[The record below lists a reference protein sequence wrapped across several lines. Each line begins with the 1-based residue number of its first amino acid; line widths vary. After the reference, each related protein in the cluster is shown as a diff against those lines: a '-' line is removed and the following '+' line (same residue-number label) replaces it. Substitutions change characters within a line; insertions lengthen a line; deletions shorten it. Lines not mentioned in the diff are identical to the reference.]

1 MHNAFQKGED
11 INVADLSASFQKA
24 VVDCLLSNFETAA
37 ENFGYNKL
45 VIAGGVSANSKLRHD
60 ARKMCDRHGWTLTLP
75 ELKYCGDNAAM
86 IASQG
91 YYEFVSGTIANESL
105 NAYATMP
112 LDNIKY

>member
-1 MHNAFQKGED
+1 
-11 INVADLSASFQKA
+11 
-24 VVDCLLSNFETAA
+24 
-37 ENFGYNKL
+37 
-45 VIAGGVSANSKLRHD
+45 
-60 ARKMCDRHGWTLTLP
+60 
-75 ELKYCGDNAAM
+75 M